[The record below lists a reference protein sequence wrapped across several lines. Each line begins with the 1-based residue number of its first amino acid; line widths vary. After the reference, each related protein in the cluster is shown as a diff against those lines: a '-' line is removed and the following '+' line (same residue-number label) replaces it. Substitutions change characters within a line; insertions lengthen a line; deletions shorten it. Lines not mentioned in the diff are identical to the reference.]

1 MKIQTRYLKVK
12 DIVGILKTNQ
22 EDAAAFSKRVK
33 QIREELGKGMEKRME
48 DIRSRLVSRKR

>member
-1 MKIQTRYLKVK
+1 RYLKVK